1 MYIKAKVLFKFG
13 SLERLYVEMR
23 PKKLPYNRKIWRKL
37 NLVVWSQT
45 YDLEILADFNLVER
59 YSIVIRIYAQK
70 KFWQNL
76 IWW

>member
-70 KFWQNL
+70 KLWRNL
-76 IWW
+76 I